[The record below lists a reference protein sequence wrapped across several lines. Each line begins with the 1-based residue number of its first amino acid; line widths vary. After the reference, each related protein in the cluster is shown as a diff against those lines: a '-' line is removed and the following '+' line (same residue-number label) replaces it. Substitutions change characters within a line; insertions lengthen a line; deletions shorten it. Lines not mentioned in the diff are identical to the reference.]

1 MNINNISIF
10 NNINDYLPILNGAIL
25 TDMGVLLLV
34 IFGYIKSKSLKK
46 WYNLFNLSAFIADV
60 LSIVIGVIISRYL
73 YPLFFTKYDIFNFI
87 FLTVLV
93 QFTHDILFSKFFYS
107 VPRGNSLMLDV
118 FKDYGNELGGKILLA
133 DASMMI
139 STIILGG
146 IFANYSTNFNIILII
161 SLIYISQYLLYSI

>member
-1 MNINNISIF
+1 MNNISIF

-73 YPLFFTKYDIFNFI
+73 YPLIFDKYDLFKFL
-87 FLTVLV
+87 FLTVIV

-107 VPRGNSLMLDV
+107 VPRGTSLMLDV
-118 FKDYGNELGGKILLA
+118 FKDYGNELGGKILIA

-146 IFANYSTNFNIILII
+146 IFTSYSINFNIILII
-161 SLIYISQYLLYSI
+161 SLMYISQYLLYSI

>member
-1 MNINNISIF
+1 MNNISIF
-10 NNINDYLPILNGAIL
+10 NNVNDYLPILNGAIL
-25 TDMGVLLLV
+25 TDMFVLLLV
-34 IFGYIKSKSLKK
+34 IFGFIKSKSLKK

-73 YPLFFTKYDIFNFI
+73 YPLIFDKYDLFNFL
-87 FLTVLV
+87 FLTVIV
-93 QFTHDILFSKFFYS
+93 QLTHDLLFSKFFYS

-146 IFANYSTNFNIILII
+146 IFASYSTNFNIIFLI
-161 SLIYISQYLLYSI
+161 SLMYIAQYLLYSI

>member
-1 MNINNISIF
+1 MNNISIF
-10 NNINDYLPILNGAIL
+10 NNTNDYLPILNGAIL

-73 YPLFFTKYDIFNFI
+73 YPLIFDKYDLFKFLL
-87 FLTVLV
+87 LTVIV

-107 VPRGNSLMLDV
+107 VPRGTSLMLDV
-118 FKDYGNELGGKILLA
+118 FKDYGNELGGKILIA

-146 IFANYSTNFNIILII
+146 IFASYSINFNIILII
-161 SLIYISQYLLYSI
+161 SLMYISQYLLYSI

>member
-1 MNINNISIF
+1 MNNISIF

-25 TDMGVLLLV
+25 TDMFVLLLV
-34 IFGYIKSKSLKK
+34 IFGFIKSKSLKK

-73 YPLFFTKYDIFNFI
+73 YPLIFDKYDLFNFI
-87 FLTVLV
+87 FLTVIV
-93 QFTHDILFSKFFYS
+93 QLTHDLLFSKFFYS

-118 FKDYGNELGGKILLA
+118 FKDYGNELGGKILVA

-146 IFANYSTNFNIILII
+146 IFASYSINFNIILII
-161 SLIYISQYLLYSI
+161 SLMYIAQYLLYSI

>member
-1 MNINNISIF
+1 MNNISIF

-25 TDMGVLLLV
+25 TDMFVLLLV
-34 IFGYIKSKSLKK
+34 IFGFIKSKSLKK

-73 YPLFFTKYDIFNFI
+73 YPLIFDKYDLFNFL
-87 FLTVLV
+87 FLTVIV
-93 QFTHDILFSKFFYS
+93 QLTHDLLFSKFFYS

-146 IFANYSTNFNIILII
+146 IFASYSTNFNIIFLI
-161 SLIYISQYLLYSI
+161 SLMYIAQYLLYSI

>member
-1 MNINNISIF
+1 MNNISIF

-25 TDMGVLLLV
+25 TDMFVLLLV
-34 IFGYIKSKSLKK
+34 IFGFIKSKSLKK

-73 YPLFFTKYDIFNFI
+73 YPLIFDKYDLFNFI
-87 FLTVLV
+87 FLTVIV
-93 QFTHDILFSKFFYS
+93 QLTHDLLFSKFFYS

-118 FKDYGNELGGKILLA
+118 FKDYGNELGGKILVA

-146 IFANYSTNFNIILII
+146 IFASYSINFNIIFII
-161 SLIYISQYLLYSI
+161 SLMYIAQYLLYSI